1 MLVCATRCES
11 REGRLNEPIK
21 GGDTGAETAH
31 MKYETDHGY
40 TCKKKKNLAIEQ
52 ILV

>member
-1 MLVCATRCES
+1 MRCES

-31 MKYETDHGY
+31 MKQTTD
-40 TCKKKKNLAIEQ
+40 TPVKKTKLGD
-52 ILV
+52 